1 MLHRGLQL
9 GEEARSPNKK
19 SGEMNLTNQIKKI
32 NNKWFEKPR
41 SGYIPAFRQSQ
52 SGCKPIFLI
61 QTIMQSKRKN
71 YFKLISYTLSLI
83 LATSL
88 LSCSMV
94 NEDLDPCAPAPNT
107 FTKIDFI
114 YDYNMDYVDLFKEH
128 VGSVYLYI
136 FDQDSI
142 FLRRQGLRR
151 IQMDGE
157 VDFSMVFD
165 TLDFKPGNTYHLV
178 AMANG
183 NHAGYS
189 ATLETPGFVKTDL
202 IEGVSKISDY
212 VIKLDRDNDGNYDFG
227 IVNYKDAFG
236 QPQQM
241 IDTIWSTKPDEVRTI
256 TIPKIDYTPS
266 PVRQPDVVVR
276 DTIPMMRLTNSID
289 VNIKGSYFNETMS
302 EDDFHVIIDFPH
314 GNGTIDFTG
323 TVYPAQELV
332 YQCLR
337 KRMRNYNE
345 ATRADGDVWGVQS
358 IFGVSRLQVNDES
371 SLQMYDAKTG
381 ELIVKIDNF
390 SDYLANAFST
400 SQADGQEL
408 LDRNYEFQVDLT
420 IDNNGKPLYMDI
432 TIAILGWAKRI
443 YFYDLM

>member
-1 MLHRGLQL
+1 
-9 GEEARSPNKK
+9 
-19 SGEMNLTNQIKKI
+19 
-32 NNKWFEKPR
+32 
-41 SGYIPAFRQSQ
+41 
-52 SGCKPIFLI
+52 
-61 QTIMQSKRKN
+61 
-71 YFKLISYTLSLI
+71 
-83 LATSL
+83 
-88 LSCSMV
+88 MV